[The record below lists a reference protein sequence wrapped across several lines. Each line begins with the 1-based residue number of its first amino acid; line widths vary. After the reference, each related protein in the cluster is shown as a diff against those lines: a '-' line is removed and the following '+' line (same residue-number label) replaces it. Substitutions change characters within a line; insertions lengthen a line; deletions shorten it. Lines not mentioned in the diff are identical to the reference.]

1 MMLLDIVKNAIKPI
15 TGLIDELHTSGEEK
29 LQAKTAL
36 LQVEQQLASAI
47 LDYEGKLATERGAII
62 RAEAAGHSFLQ
73 RNWRPIIML
82 LFGYIIAH
90 NWVIAPIFGVPY
102 TPVPEDLWQLLKI
115 GLGGYVIGRSAE
127 KIVPATMA
135 ALKEGNSKK

>member
-1 MMLLDIVKNAIKPI
+1 MILLDIVKNAIKPI
-15 TGLIDELHTSGEEK
+15 TGLIDDLHTSEEEK
-29 LQAKTAL
+29 LTAKTAL
-36 LQVEQQLASAI
+36 LQVEQQLAAAV
-47 LDYEGKLATERGAII
+47 LGYEAKLAEERGAII

-102 TPVPEDLWQLLKI
+102 TPVPGDLWDLLKI

-135 ALKEGNSKK
+135 ALKEGKK